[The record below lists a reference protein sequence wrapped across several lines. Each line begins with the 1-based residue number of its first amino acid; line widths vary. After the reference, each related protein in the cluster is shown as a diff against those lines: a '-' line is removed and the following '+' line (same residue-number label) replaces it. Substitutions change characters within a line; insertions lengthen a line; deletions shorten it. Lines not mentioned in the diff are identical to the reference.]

1 MTEEIKPVEQEVVEQ
16 EEVKQEGLSP
26 REAMAKAIE
35 EHKEPEA
42 KVTTEPTVKEV
53 KAAVDADIE
62 PPAEFNAKGK
72 EAWKNKD
79 IRGIQEEFKRIN
91 ESRTQEITR
100 AQRAE
105 REALAKAKP
114 AEDVLN
120 NVRNYLTM
128 RGDDGTVTEAQLVEA
143 LKLVNEFKKNKDKP
157 HLLKAELKAIGIDL
171 DAAPTGAAQESL
183 PSSEITSLRNDLNT
197 LLEEKRAQD
206 HTKAIQTFGSA
217 FNNLGSLKTR
227 TGDFVF
233 PDLHDGS
240 EAGKQLAQR
249 VGSRTQQPEF
259 QEMVARRFP
268 EADFTVLV
276 REAYI
281 WEGGKVAGE
290 PVQVSPKSNQQH
302 IEKSRR
308 AAASTPGRVVSRPSG
323 EALKGK
329 LGNRAALQ
337 RAIEEYSEH

>member
-1 MTEEIKPVEQEVVEQ
+1 MSEEIKPVEQEVVEQ
-16 EEVKQEGLSP
+16 EPVKQEGLSA
-26 REAMAKAIE
+26 RDAMAKAIE
-35 EHKEPEA
+35 EHKEPVERA
-42 KVTTEPTVKEV
+42 ATEPTVKEV

-72 EAWKNKD
+72 EAWKAKD

-114 AEDVLN
+114 AEDILN
-120 NVRNYLTM
+120 NVKNYLTM

-157 HLLKAELKAIGIDL
+157 QLLKAELKAIGVDL
-171 DAAPTGAAQESL
+171 DAAPTGTEESL
-183 PSSEITSLRNDLNT
+183 PSSEIASLRNDLNT
-197 LLEEKRAQD
+197 LLEEKRTQD
-206 HTKAIQTFGSA
+206 HTKAVQTFGSA

-259 QEMVARRFP
+259 QQMVARRFP